1 MEHATYQPPDMIPDA
16 ARKIQRTQ
24 QKQDASLKRLQYL
37 VSATFRPLDI
47 LGHEISLDAENT
59 AAQRYM
65 EILLNCRLL
74 LLNLSSQV
82 NQMRT
87 NLAFQAI
94 NPAFYN
100 TASPSETNYVMPIT
114 EFQSA
119 VAQQVNTAQ
128 TFRKATNKPFR
139 RRFGKSY
146 QQYGSSSSAA
156 THPQF
161 FFEPVHPH
169 SRAVSTT
176 TTTATTMPPVQTIW
190 LRKGTPATPFASK
203 PNI

>member
-1 MEHATYQPPDMIPDA
+1 MEHVTYLPTGMIPDA
-16 ARKIQRTQ
+16 ALKMQRTQ
-24 QKQDASLKRLQYL
+24 QKQDASLK
-37 VSATFRPLDI
+37 P
-47 LGHEISLDAENT
+47 ENT

-65 EILLNCRLL
+65 EILLDCRLL

-87 NLAFQAI
+87 NLAFEGI

-100 TASPSETNYVMPIT
+100 TASPSETSYVMLII

-139 RRFGKSY
+139 HHFGQSPQPSGSFFRTGLSS
-146 QQYGSSSSAA
+146 QQGGF
-156 THPQF
+156 HNNNNN
-161 FFEPVHPH
+161 
-169 SRAVSTT
+169 RASGANHFT
-176 TTTATTMPPVQTIW
+176 
-190 LRKGTPATPFASK
+190 RKGNTNNPFRK
-203 PNI
+203 QIQH